1 MGVPKRL
8 TEMQMRFAEFVVFG
22 DKDGAM
28 TQGEAAIAAGYSPKR
43 ARSEGSEL
51 LNPRLSPLVVQ
62 HVGKLKEER
71 LEKFKVTYD
80 GHLAELAR
88 IKEAAL
94 KRGSFSSAVNAETN
108 RGKAAG
114 LYIERK
120 IIKHG
125 KLEDMTELELE
136 QKMKQILDDYAPILN
151 VTPEAA
157 LLDQKPLRT
166 KKRKKRKAPKN
177 IVANPTSKPPIE
189 TVSQKS
195 QDELEPISEESPT
208 KQKAQQQKT
217 LPLPQQTSDQ
227 DSTS

>member
-22 DKDGAM
+22 GPDGPM
-28 TQGEAAIAAGYSPKR
+28 TQGEAAIAAGYSEKR

-62 HVGKLKEER
+62 YVGKLKEER
-71 LEKFKVTYD
+71 LKKFAVSYD
-80 GHLAELAR
+80 EHVAELAR
-88 IKEAAL
+88 IKELAL
-94 KRGSFSSAVNAETN
+94 KKGSFSSAVNAETN

-125 KLEDMTELELE
+125 KLEDMSEQELEN
-136 QKMKQILDDYAPILN
+136 KMKQILDDYAPILN
-151 VTPEAA
+151 VTPNSA
-157 LLDQKPLRT
+157 LPKPPKRT
-166 KKRKKRKAPKN
+166 KRNKPKKQP
-177 IVANPTSKPPIE
+177 SSPPVK
-189 TVSQKS
+189 TVSQKL
-195 QDELEPISEESPT
+195 QDELEPISEESKSKNISSTEKKSPS
-208 KQKAQQQKT
+208 
-217 LPLPQQTSDQ
+217 PQQINNP